1 MDVDRLRT
9 AKFARNEVV
18 NWLTNRPRVGL
29 DVTDVMALVDGF
41 DYLTSLLLKIYEE
54 SPPESLSQYGLDYED
69 DT

>member
-1 MDVDRLRT
+1 
-9 AKFARNEVV
+9 VV

-41 DYLTSLLLKIYEE
+41 DYLTSLLLKVHEK

-69 DT
+69 VKMIIHHENDTY